1 MYAAFDGKDLIAFHE
16 DEKVIELYCDIIE
29 QYHGTVLTI
38 AKIKKKKCKKI
49 KEFNDLYLVRYG
61 EIYIQQGYVDY
72 MQFSCQQINEDHIQA
87 RDILMRIISTA
98 DLEKEEVKT
107 LRKSVVILND
117 IINDE
122 QYFIPDLPTLKRMKL
137 DYDPYRYN
145 YNIWK

>member
-61 EIYIQQGYVDY
+61 EIYIKQGYVDY
-72 MQFSCQQINEDHIQA
+72 MKFSCEQINEDHIQA